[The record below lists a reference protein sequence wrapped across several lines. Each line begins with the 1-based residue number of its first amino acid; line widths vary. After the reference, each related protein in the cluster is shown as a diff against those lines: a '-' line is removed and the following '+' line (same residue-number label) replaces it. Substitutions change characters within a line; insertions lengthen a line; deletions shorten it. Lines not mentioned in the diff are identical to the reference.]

1 MLTLMRAY
9 KPDDCTHLTIVL
21 YRHHLIR
28 LLCPAPRRRVEIA
41 TEKVSRSCP
50 LALVLWVLVSLL
62 GIVKSVK
69 YLSKNRLISPQITA
83 GWGPW
88 CGETERMLWTGT
100 RGSGTHST
108 WNLWKLIPTP
118 LLTVKLDHRRG
129 TNILCCLLTQL
140 ERQKLSFPVP
150 NPFTKNKDQRTVH
163 WHLNTEQ
170 SLHMSFG
177 YKHELFP
184 LNSIITACKNAMSRK
199 AQGQIWRPRA
209 KPPVDVFR
217 LS

>member
-1 MLTLMRAY
+1 MLTQMRAY

-41 TEKVSRSCP
+41 TEKVPRHCP

-62 GIVKSVK
+62 GNVESVK

-108 WNLWKLIPTP
+108 WNLWKLILTP

-150 NPFTKNKDQRTVH
+150 YPFTKNKDQRT
-163 WHLNTEQ
+163 
-170 SLHMSFG
+170 LHCTG
-177 YKHELFP
+177 
-184 LNSIITACKNAMSRK
+184 LNS
-199 AQGQIWRPRA
+199 QGYELWLWIWIFPPEFHYNRLQKYYEQEGPGSDLA
-209 KPPVDVFR
+209 SAEKPPVDVFR
-217 LS
+217 LG